1 MRQERNREIRREI
14 TDISVDL
21 RKTDMW
27 GKENDL
33 HQEHNRRNRSSRGLR
48 AHSFLVPLL
57 VPTMR
62 VGALGDAWDAFRP
75 LPELARWPLAWFVAT
90 VVFVSAFA
98 WEYSHGR
105 R

>member
-1 MRQERNREIRREI
+1 MIYI
-14 TDISVDL
+14 KSIIAGIAAVAASALIV
-21 RKTDMW
+21 
-27 GKENDL
+27 
-33 HQEHNRRNRSSRGLR
+33 
-48 AHSFLVPLL
+48 SFVALL

-98 WEYSHGR
+98 WEHAHGR
-105 R
+105 SSKH